1 MSHRH
6 TLLII
11 TILLLAAGLCATAN
25 AQNGNGNGNGFDRI
39 PNRFQSQLGAL
50 GNRGKKDGKQ
60 KTVYTGRLFIKGG
73 ESKSVRIIHQL
84 PNLVRLEGFKS
95 GNAHI
100 SFDGE
105 RAYGVA
111 SRKEESYLETFV
123 MDTIEGMLSA
133 MQSAAAIRFLG
144 SNFGPDPA
152 KFPDYTG
159 PRFDIID
166 VTDTVRCKR
175 EKVLQPKLYFVNSG
189 TGILYSTRY
198 TDRSLNPAVRK
209 ETHFSVWGTI
219 DGSSYPARI
228 DHYENGEL
236 EFTFIAEEITAEPS
250 TDIEDFR

>member
-1 MSHRH
+1 MSLRH

-11 TILLLAAGLCATAN
+11 TLLLLTAGLCATASG
-25 AQNGNGNGNGFDRI
+25 QNGNGNRF
-39 PNRFQSQLGAL
+39 NRVPSRYQSQLQAL
-50 GNRGKKDGKQ
+50 GNRGKESGKE
-60 KTVYTGRLFIKGG
+60 KTVYTGQLFDKDGK
-73 ESKSVRIIHQL
+73 SKPVRIIHQL

-105 RAYGVA
+105 RAYGA
-111 SRKEESYLETFV
+111 DSRKEESYLEAFV

-166 VTDTVRCKR
+166 VTETVRCKR
-175 EKVLQPKLYFVNSG
+175 ERVLQPKLYVVNSK
-189 TGILYSTRY
+189 TRLLQCTRY
-198 TDRSLNPAVRK
+198 TDRSVNPPIKKR
-209 ETHFSVWGTI
+209 TDFSVWGTI
-219 DGSSYPARI
+219 DGSSYPAKI

-236 EFTFIAEEITAEPS
+236 EFSFIAEEITAEPS
-250 TDIEDFR
+250 TDIEVFR